1 MAARL
6 DFTSEAF
13 FRDPPKAI
21 ARLRTFGPVVA
32 TRFPLVGDVWIT
44 TTHDATA
51 QVLKDSATFTL
62 RKEDG
67 DVAGLRW
74 WMPGY
79 VRTIAN
85 NMLTMDEPDHTRLR
99 SIVDEAF
106 RRRAIMDMQPR
117 IRAIADTLADELF
130 AAGSPAD
137 LVQRYARILPLSVI
151 SELLG
156 LPPTDRPRFIAWA
169 NAMSSLTNAF
179 SFFRLLFAFRKMRR
193 YLAEQLELA
202 RKKGGEGLIA
212 ELVQVEREGGEIT
225 PDEMVSMVFLLLAAG
240 SETTTHLI
248 SGSAFELLRNRDLQD
263 WLEDDWNRV
272 GIAVEEFLRFVSPV
286 QFSKPRY
293 LRQDVELEGVRL
305 KKGDRVMVMLAAANM
320 DPAVHDT
327 PDRLDLERKPNRHIS
342 FGTGIHFC
350 LGHQLAR
357 IETACALEALFVRW
371 PKLALAV
378 DPAQIHWRKR
388 PGMRAIARLPV
399 VAVGNSQPSPGAA
412 ATEPLLRI
420 DIARAPRREQ
430 RPASSCVTRET
441 ISIAHALAPCTQ
453 QQGSNPCLTAARR
466 ISEQAP
472 TARGRGTERSRTS
485 RRTRSA
491 TT

>member
-1 MAARL
+1 MAPRL

-21 ARLRTFGPVVA
+21 AALRAAGPVVA

-51 QVLKDSATFTL
+51 QVLKDSTIFTL

-74 WMPGY
+74 WMPGL

-106 RRRAIMDMQPR
+106 RRRAIVAMEPR
-117 IRAIADTLADELF
+117 IRAIADSLADELF
-130 AAGSPAD
+130 AKGSPAD
-137 LVQRYARILPLSVI
+137 LVQSYARILPLSVI

-156 LPPTDRPRFIAWA
+156 LPMADRPRFIAWA
-169 NAMSSLTNAF
+169 NAMSSLTNVI
-179 SFFRLLFAFRKMRR
+179 SFFRLLLAFRKMRF
-193 YLAEQLELA
+193 YLEKQLQIA
-202 RKKGGEGLIA
+202 RERGGEGLIA

-248 SGSAFELLRNRDLQD
+248 SGSVYELLRNPGLRD
-263 WLEDDWNRV
+263 WLEEDWSRA
-272 GIAVEEFLRFVSPV
+272 GLAVEEFLRFVSPV

-293 LRQDVELEGVRL
+293 VRRDIELAGVPL
-305 KKGDRVMVMLAAANM
+305 KKGDRVMVMLAAANV
-320 DPAVHDT
+320 DPAVHDQ
-327 PDRLDLERKPNRHIS
+327 PEHLDLTRKPNRHIS

-357 IETACALEALFVRW
+357 IEAACALEALFVRW
-371 PKLALAV
+371 PKLGLAV
-378 DPAQIHWRKR
+378 DASQIHWRKR
-388 PGMRAIARLPV
+388 PGLRAIAKLPV
-399 VAVGNSQPSPGAA
+399 VAVGSQPAD
-412 ATEPLLRI
+412 LR
-420 DIARAPRREQ
+420 DA
-430 RPASSCVTRET
+430 T
-441 ISIAHALAPCTQ
+441 ISRSQPNTERPSRS
-453 QQGSNPCLTAARR
+453 GEAARSPA
-466 ISEQAP
+466 I
-472 TARGRGTERSRTS
+472 
-485 RRTRSA
+485 
-491 TT
+491 